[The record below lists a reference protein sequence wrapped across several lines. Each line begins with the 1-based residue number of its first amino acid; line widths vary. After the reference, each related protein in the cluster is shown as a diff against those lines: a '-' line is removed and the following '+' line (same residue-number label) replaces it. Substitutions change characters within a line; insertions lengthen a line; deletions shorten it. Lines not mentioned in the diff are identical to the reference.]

1 MLHSTIYPE
10 LDVLHLGLVI
20 RPQERQNTWGPIYI
34 NIAKYKSL
42 GVVYLVVY
50 PREETRVCGHT
61 QETIKG

>member
-1 MLHSTIYPE
+1 MLHSTRYPE
-10 LDVLHLGLVI
+10 LEVVHLGLLI
-20 RPQERQNTWGPIYI
+20 RQKERQNTWGPIYR

-50 PREETRVCGHT
+50 PREETRVRAHP